1 MNTVKYIIPS
11 VIAALLIITPVIAA
25 EGDMNQQGMQNNQQ
39 SMQNNNQGQFNPN
52 QGFNK
57 MQNFGSP
64 AQSGEQQS
72 QQSGAQNFPGNQGNQ
87 GNQGP
92 PNQGFQ
98 NNQGFQGGQ
107 FAAQNNQPGP
117 GQQSGPSGQ
126 QPTAFG
132 VVISVD
138 SPDNCLRLRQSPTSQ
153 SSLVGCAQI
162 NEKLPLTG
170 QWSQDGRWLQ
180 TANNSW
186 VYASQVKTDLKPPMQ
201 ARSVRRS
208 GGDMQPSVIFDI
220 PATQGY
226 TDTGIVYGPGFYGGY
241 GGFRFGSGHHHH
253 HHK

>member
-39 SMQNNNQGQFNPN
+39 SMQNNQGQFNPN

-72 QQSGAQNFPGNQGNQ
+72 QQSGAQNFPGNQG
-87 GNQGP
+87 P

-98 NNQGFQGGQ
+98 NNQGFQGNQ
-107 FAAQNNQPGP
+107 FAAQSNQPGPPGP

-186 VYASQVKTDLKPPMQ
+186 VYASQVKTDLKPPLQ

-208 GGDMQPSVIFDI
+208 SGDMQPPVIFDI

-241 GGFRFGSGHHHH
+241 GGFRFGFGGHHHH
-253 HHK
+253 HK